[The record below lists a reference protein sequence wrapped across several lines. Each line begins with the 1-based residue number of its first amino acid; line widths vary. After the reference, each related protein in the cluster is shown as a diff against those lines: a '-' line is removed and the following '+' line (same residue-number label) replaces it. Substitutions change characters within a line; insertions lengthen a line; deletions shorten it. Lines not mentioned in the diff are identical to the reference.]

1 MTQNPL
7 LLALVPAVFIT
18 TSCATSPHEPNET
31 YILVTANTKIP
42 YWQDALAGLNRAG
55 AELKVKVRMTGPET
69 YDPKAERD
77 AFLNAV
83 QQKPTGILIS
93 VTDASLLSTDI
104 DNALHQ
110 EVPVITID
118 ADAPD
123 SGRLLFIGTDNYN
136 AGRLGGQLIVK
147 LLDGKGN
154 VVMFSYPNQTN
165 LMDRQNGYES
175 VFGAYPAIK
184 VMPAVNI
191 KGDPTVAFDTAKQLL
206 EGKAKVDA
214 FVCLEAVA
222 CPEVGEVVNRANLGG
237 KIKIVAMDTDQRTIN
252 WIQKGVI
259 SATIAQKP
267 FTMAY
272 WGTKLLDDIH
282 HHPPGPLTE
291 SFARNSFARLP
302 TFVDTGTFIV
312 DQGNASSLVQQNQ
325 GR

>member
-7 LLALVPAVFIT
+7 LLALVPAVFIA

-123 SGRLLFIGTDNYN
+123 SGRLLFIGYCGWAD
-136 AGRLGGQLIVK
+136 
-147 LLDGKGN
+147 
-154 VVMFSYPNQTN
+154 
-165 LMDRQNGYES
+165 
-175 VFGAYPAIK
+175 
-184 VMPAVNI
+184 
-191 KGDPTVAFDTAKQLL
+191 
-206 EGKAKVDA
+206 
-214 FVCLEAVA
+214 
-222 CPEVGEVVNRANLGG
+222 
-237 KIKIVAMDTDQRTIN
+237 
-252 WIQKGVI
+252 
-259 SATIAQKP
+259 
-267 FTMAY
+267 
-272 WGTKLLDDIH
+272 
-282 HHPPGPLTE
+282 PLTH
-291 SFARNSFARLP
+291 RPLQNPGHIRLHGCLAGHVP
-302 TFVDTGTFIV
+302 ALAHVS
-312 DQGNASSLVQQNQ
+312 NCL
-325 GR
+325 